1 MPVSC
6 LSRRGREPGSWLLG
20 ASWHCRDRHDTAL
33 PVMDELLTADEAA
46 KLIGISSRSVR
57 RYADAGQI
65 EQRRVGRKVLF
76 LRASV
81 EAYARDNAVTGMT
94 VAPTVEMVPQGPM
107 LELIERYAAEI
118 ARLNAENGYL
128 RGKIETVEAQ
138 LAQTPEEPE
147 RRPWWKRWLGS

>member
-1 MPVSC
+1 
-6 LSRRGREPGSWLLG
+6 
-20 ASWHCRDRHDTAL
+20 
-33 PVMDELLTADEAA
+33 MDELLTADEAA

-57 RYADAGQI
+57 RYADAGLI

-81 EAYARDNAVTGMT
+81 EAYARDNPMTGMT

-128 RGKIETVEAQ
+128 RGKLETVEAQ
-138 LAQTPEEPE
+138 LTQTPEEPEPPAEPE

>member
-1 MPVSC
+1 
-6 LSRRGREPGSWLLG
+6 
-20 ASWHCRDRHDTAL
+20 
-33 PVMDELLTADEAA
+33 MDELLTADDAA

-81 EAYARDNAVTGMT
+81 EAYARDNPMTGMT

-128 RGKIETVEAQ
+128 RGKLETVEAQ
-138 LAQTPEEPE
+138 LTQTPEEPE
-147 RRPWWKRWLGS
+147 PLAEPEPKVNWWRKLIGGG

>member
-1 MPVSC
+1 
-6 LSRRGREPGSWLLG
+6 
-20 ASWHCRDRHDTAL
+20 
-33 PVMDELLTADEAA
+33 MDELLTADEAA

-76 LRASV
+76 LRVSV

-128 RGKIETVEAQ
+128 RGKLETVEAQ
-138 LAQTPEEPE
+138 LTQTPEEPEPPAQPE
-147 RRPWWKRWLGS
+147 RRPWWKRLWS